1 MNSASAPFPLDGG
14 RGGDGGVAATLRE
27 RAQEARRLRASTA
40 IALPA
45 PPPTPPPSR
54 GRAIRGGFTL
64 IECLVALA
72 VFGLAAMALLNLSGE
87 STRSAAR
94 VETRTLGGIVADNV
108 AAEAMIA
115 RDLPSG
121 SISGQASLGGRE
133 WRWVRVVSAT
143 DMPGVGRIDV
153 RVFADEEQAD
163 ERVLFRAA
171 GA

>member
-1 MNSASAPFPLDGG
+1 MADTKISTAAGQS
-14 RGGDGGVAATLRE
+14 GGVAETADQTGTFQRKDGLF
-27 RAQEARRLRASTA
+27 ASPFTV
-40 IALPA
+40 IPA
-45 PPPTPPPSR
+45 VVPPAAAGTV
-54 GRAIRGGFTL
+54 GGFS
-64 IECLVALA
+64 IA
-72 VFGLAAMALLNLSGE
+72 
-87 STRSAAR
+87 
-94 VETRTLGGIVADNV
+94 GGTSVISCAV

-121 SISGQASLGGRE
+121 STSGQESLGGRE

-153 RVFADEEQAD
+153 RVFADEEQAA

>member
-1 MNSASAPFPLDGG
+1 MTRASAPFPREG
-14 RGGDGGVAATLRE
+14 RRVGDRGVAATLRE
-27 RAQEARRLRASTA
+27 RAQEARRPCATTA
-40 IALPA
+40 TALPA
-45 PPPTPPPSR
+45 SPPNPPPSR
-54 GRAIRGGFTL
+54 GRAIKGGFTL

-121 SISGQASLGGRE
+121 STAGQVSLGGRE

-143 DMPGVGRIDV
+143 DMLGVGRIDV
-153 RVFADEEQAD
+153 RVFADEEQAA

>member
-1 MNSASAPFPLDGG
+1 MTRASAPFHLEGG
-14 RGGDGGVAATLRE
+14 RAGDEGLDATLRE
-27 RAQEARRLRASTA
+27 RAQEARRLRATMA
-40 IALPA
+40 TALPA
-45 PPPTPPPSR
+45 PNPPPSR
-54 GRAIRGGFTL
+54 GRAIKGGFTL

-72 VFGLAAMALLNLSGE
+72 VFALAAMALLNLSGE

-108 AAEAMIA
+108 AAQAMIA

-121 SISGQASLGGRE
+121 STQGQASLGGRE

-153 RVFADEEQAD
+153 RVFADEEQAA

-171 GA
+171 GV

>member
-1 MNSASAPFPLDGG
+1 MSEGSP
-14 RGGDGGVAATLRE
+14 
-27 RAQEARRLRASTA
+27 RA
-40 IALPA
+40 
-45 PPPTPPPSR
+45 
-54 GRAIRGGFTL
+54 GFTL

-87 STRSAAR
+87 GRRSAAR

-115 RDLPSG
+115 RELPSG
-121 SISGQASLGGRE
+121 SASGQASLGGRE
-133 WRWVRVVSAT
+133 WRWARVVSAT

-153 RVFADEEQAD
+153 RVFADEEQAAA
-163 ERVLFRAA
+163 RVLFRAS

>member
-1 MNSASAPFPLDGG
+1 MNKAFAP
-14 RGGDGGVAATLRE
+14 ALRD
-27 RAQEARRLRASTA
+27 
-40 IALPA
+40 
-45 PPPTPPPSR
+45 
-54 GRAIRGGFTL
+54 GFTL

-94 VETRTLGGIVADNV
+94 VETRTLGGVVADNI
-108 AAEAMIA
+108 AAEAMIS
-115 RDLPSG
+115 RDLPTG
-121 SISGQASLGGRE
+121 STSGQASLGGRD

-153 RVFADEEQAD
+153 RVFADEEQAA
-163 ERVLFRAA
+163 ERVAFRAA

>member
-1 MNSASAPFPLDGG
+1 MSEGSS
-14 RGGDGGVAATLRE
+14 
-27 RAQEARRLRASTA
+27 RA
-40 IALPA
+40 
-45 PPPTPPPSR
+45 
-54 GRAIRGGFTL
+54 GFTL

-94 VETRTLGGIVADNV
+94 VETRTLGGVVADNV

-121 SISGQASLGGRE
+121 STSGQASLGGRE

-153 RVFADEEQAD
+153 RVFADEEQAA

>member
-1 MNSASAPFPLDGG
+1 MNRASAPFPLEGG
-14 RGGDGGVAATLRE
+14 RGGDGGVAATLRK
-27 RAQEARRLRASTA
+27 RAQEARRFRATTA
-40 IALPA
+40 TALPA
-45 PPPTPPPSR
+45 PPPNPPPSR
-54 GRAIRGGFTL
+54 GRAIKGGFTL

-121 SISGQASLGGRE
+121 STAGQASLGGRE

-153 RVFADEEQAD
+153 RVFADEEQAA

>member
-1 MNSASAPFPLDGG
+1 MSEGSS
-14 RGGDGGVAATLRE
+14 
-27 RAQEARRLRASTA
+27 RA
-40 IALPA
+40 
-45 PPPTPPPSR
+45 
-54 GRAIRGGFTL
+54 GFTL

-121 SISGQASLGGRE
+121 STQGQASLGGRE

-143 DMPGVGRIDV
+143 DMPGAGRIDV
-153 RVFADEEQAD
+153 RVFADEEQAA

>member
-1 MNSASAPFPLDGG
+1 M
-14 RGGDGGVAATLRE
+14 
-27 RAQEARRLRASTA
+27 
-40 IALPA
+40 
-45 PPPTPPPSR
+45 PPSPPNPPPSR
-54 GRAIRGGFTL
+54 GAIKGGFTL

-115 RDLPSG
+115 RDLPGG
-121 SISGQASLGGRE
+121 STAGQASLGGRE

-143 DMPGVGRIDV
+143 DMPGIGRIDV
-153 RVFADEEQAD
+153 RVFADEEQAA
-163 ERVLFRAA
+163 ERVLFRAG

>member
-1 MNSASAPFPLDGG
+1 MNRTATPFPLDGG
-14 RGGDGGVAATLRE
+14 RGGDGGVAATLQE
-27 RAQEARRLRASTA
+27 RALAARRLHASTPN
-40 IALPA
+40 ALP
-45 PPPTPPPSR
+45 PPPPNPPPSR
-54 GRAIRGGFTL
+54 GRASRGGFTL

-153 RVFADEEQAD
+153 RVFADEEQAA

>member
-1 MNSASAPFPLDGG
+1 MSEGAP
-14 RGGDGGVAATLRE
+14 
-27 RAQEARRLRASTA
+27 RA
-40 IALPA
+40 
-45 PPPTPPPSR
+45 
-54 GRAIRGGFTL
+54 GFTL

-94 VETRTLGGIVADNV
+94 VETRTLGGVVADNV

-121 SISGQASLGGRE
+121 STQGQAALGGRE

-153 RVFADEEQAD
+153 RVFADEEQAA

>member
-1 MNSASAPFPLDGG
+1 MSEGSS
-14 RGGDGGVAATLRE
+14 
-27 RAQEARRLRASTA
+27 RA
-40 IALPA
+40 
-45 PPPTPPPSR
+45 
-54 GRAIRGGFTL
+54 GFTL

-94 VETRTLGGIVADNV
+94 VETRTLGGVVADNV

-121 SISGQASLGGRE
+121 STSGQASLGGRE

-143 DMPGVGRIDV
+143 DMPGAGRIDV
-153 RVFADEEQAD
+153 RVFADEEQAA
-163 ERVLFRAA
+163 ERVLFRAG